1 MLYLLFISE
10 FYKKNHQS
18 GATSKKTTS
27 KNRKSRKEKKK
38 TENQNTHGR
47 KNRKPKHSRTGRK
60 KMKYQ
65 NRKYSLMENRI
76 KM

>member
-10 FYKKNHQS
+10 FYKKTIKAEQQARKPQAKTENH
-18 GATSKKTTS
+18 GK
-27 KNRKSRKEKKK
+27 KKK